1 MKAKNGTN
9 STLSRNIFGAA
20 ASTCVLSATGR
31 FVLVSLKKTT
41 CNKSVIKMIVIVP
54 LNKPAYSLNSTNNAT
69 MSGPNKK
76 PNENI
81 ERKTALGT
89 LALSFEVEVFMDTL
103 ADAYI

>member
-9 STLSRNIFGAA
+9 STLSRNIFVAA
-20 ASTCVLSATGR
+20 ASTGVLSATGR
-31 FVLVSLKKTT
+31 FVLMSLKKNT

-54 LNKPAYSLNSTNNAT
+54 LNNPAYPLNSSNNAPN
-69 MSGPNKK
+69 SGPNKK

-81 ERKTALGT
+81 ERKTAFAN
-89 LALSFEVEVFMDTL
+89 LALSFEVEVFMDSL